1 MTKFATNSSSATRY
15 GVNTL
20 GPLCLWQCFF
30 KRVKNALETICGLIN
45 EQRKSK
51 RKKKLGSW
59 MSSHWCNF
67 YFVVPGHQICQKP
80 RLICQIRW
88 PIIFSS
94 LDGIYKQQKAKKLF
108 FSSSNW
114 GFWFFNVPGERILP
128 ILQECPINTYS
139 FVILLI
145 CWRIISRFPPPVPL
159 INSLA
164 YSMLS
169 FNVPFHGGEKFTF
182 LVA

>member
-1 MTKFATNSSSATRY
+1 MSRENKN
-15 GVNTL
+15 GVGYQSDHL
-20 GPLCLWQCFF
+20 LFFFF

-94 LDGIYKQQKAKKLF
+94 LDGIYKQQKAKKKFLLLQIEDF
-108 FSSSNW
+108 DFSMSRENAYYQFYKNAPLTHTLSS
-114 GFWFFNVPGERILP
+114 FCWFAE
-128 ILQECPINTYS
+128 E
-139 FVILLI
+139 
-145 CWRIISRFPPPVPL
+145 
-159 INSLA
+159 
-164 YSMLS
+164 
-169 FNVPFHGGEKFTF
+169 
-182 LVA
+182 